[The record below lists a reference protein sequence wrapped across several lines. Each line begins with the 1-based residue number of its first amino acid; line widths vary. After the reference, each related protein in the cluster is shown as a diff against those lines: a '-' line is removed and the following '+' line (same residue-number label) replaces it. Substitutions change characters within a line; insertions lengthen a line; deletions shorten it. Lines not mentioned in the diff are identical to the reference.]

1 MKMSI
6 FTLKLLA
13 LITMIIDHV
22 GAVFFPNYPILR
34 IIGRLAFPIYCFLL
48 VEGYFHTR
56 DIRKYSLRLLIF
68 ALVSEVPFDLAFNGK
83 LTSNHQNIFFT
94 LFLGLMAIHLIHTL
108 NKENLIIAFAG
119 AVLMMF
125 FAEYISSDYG
135 SLGIL
140 YIITFY
146 LLKSVDGMAKL
157 LLMTF
162 LIAVLNFL
170 MSGGLQNYSVLSSVF
185 IIQYDGTQGPKNKFL
200 QYGFY
205 IMYPLHLAIIYL
217 IKLQLF

>member
-1 MKMSI
+1 MSI
-6 FTLKLLA
+6 FALKLLA

-22 GAVFFPNYPILR
+22 GAVFFPQYPILR
-34 IIGRLAFPIYCFLL
+34 IIGRLSFPIYCFLL
-48 VEGYFHTR
+48 VEGYFHTK

-68 ALVSEVPFDLAFNGK
+68 ALISEVPFDFAFYGK
-83 LTSNHQNIFFT
+83 LTNSHQNIFFT

-119 AVLMMF
+119 AILMMF

-185 IIQYDGTQGPKNKFL
+185 IFQYDGTLGPKNKFL

-217 IKLQLF
+217 IKLRYF